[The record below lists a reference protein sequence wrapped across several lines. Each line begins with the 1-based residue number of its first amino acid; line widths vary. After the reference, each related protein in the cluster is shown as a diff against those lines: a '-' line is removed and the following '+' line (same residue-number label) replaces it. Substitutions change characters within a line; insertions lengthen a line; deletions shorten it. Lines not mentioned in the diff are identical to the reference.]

1 MSGGFHRLNSHV
13 TEFDH
18 VAILQS
24 GMIKF
29 RAGSFAQTDAG
40 SGLISQ
46 FDVTRQEVGMEVSQE
61 DILDRVS
68 TSLRIGQILFNITLR
83 IHDSG
88 DFCFLIRN
96 HVRRMSQTAKII
108 LLEEHV

>member
-1 MSGGFHRLNSHV
+1 MSGGFHRLNSHI

-24 GMIKF
+24 GMLKL
-29 RAGSFAQTDAG
+29 RAGSFTQTDAG
-40 SGLISQ
+40 SSLISQ
-46 FDVTRQEVGMEVSQE
+46 FDVACQEVGMEVSQE
-61 DILDRVS
+61 HILDRVS
-68 TSLRIGQILFNITLR
+68 TGLRIGQILLNVSLR

-88 DFCFLIRN
+88 DFCFLVRN